1 MTQQEAMRVLL
12 MTETFSPE
20 IGGGET
26 QAELLASALVRRGH
40 TVTVLTRRSRA
51 DTPREEQYG
60 GVRVVRV
67 APTGSGR
74 LRKWGL
80 VATTPAPLLGW
91 RDQID
96 LIFVS
101 GFRILGIPAIAAA
114 RMLDKPC
121 VLKADSN
128 GEMSGEFFRPGLVK
142 SRMRFDSMTVRS
154 FLSMRN
160 RMLRGASGFV
170 AISSEIE
177 HELMEHGIQAGRVQR
192 IPNGVDTT
200 RFRPASPEEKAA
212 LRQRLGLPS
221 GPIAVYSGRFVTYK
235 GLPLLLRVWDELR
248 ERLPS
253 ATLLLVGE
261 GGHDMHACEAE
272 MRQYVADR
280 GMQSSVRFTGPVTAV
295 EDWLRASDV
304 FALPTENEAFGLS
317 LVEAMACGIA
327 VVATRVGGIRDIM
340 VNGTNGLFIRA
351 GDFEALRSSL
361 EMLLT
366 DPVSAA
372 AMGQQARANAVRR
385 FGEDAVAVAYEDLFR
400 SVLRERLRAVA

>member
-1 MTQQEAMRVLL
+1 
-12 MTETFSPE
+12 
-20 IGGGET
+20 
-26 QAELLASALVRRGH
+26 
-40 TVTVLTRRSRA
+40 
-51 DTPREEQYG
+51 
-60 GVRVVRV
+60 
-67 APTGSGR
+67 
-74 LRKWGL
+74 
-80 VATTPAPLLGW
+80 
-91 RDQID
+91 
-96 LIFVS
+96 
-101 GFRILGIPAIAAA
+101 
-114 RMLDKPC
+114 
-121 VLKADSN
+121 
-128 GEMSGEFFRPGLVK
+128 
-142 SRMRFDSMTVRS
+142 
-154 FLSMRN
+154 
-160 RMLRGASGFV
+160 MLRGASGFV

-261 GGHDMHACEAE
+261 GGHDMHACEVE